1 MIRMFSHRIKLFT
14 LFGFEIRLDASWLFL
29 AALIVWSLATGLFP
43 QTAPGLSV
51 VKYWWMGVAGAIG
64 LFASIV
70 FHELCHSLVANH
82 YRLPMRGITL
92 FIFGGVAEMGGE
104 PQSPKVE
111 FLMAIAGPIASV
123 VLGLLCAVLH
133 RAGTGSLPPTAL
145 GVLGYLAWINL
156 ALAAFNII
164 PAFPLDGGRVLR
176 SALWYFQGD
185 LRRSTRIA
193 SRIGA
198 GFGFLMMLFGGW
210 QFFRGNLFGGIW
222 YFLIGMFVQK
232 ASQSSYTQV
241 LLRSALEGE
250 PVLHFM
256 KPNPV
261 TVRPYISIREFVDD
275 FIYRYH
281 FRMFPVTTDAGDILG
296 CVGAR
301 EVKQIPPDEWDRHT
315 VREIARPVTEENT
328 IAPETDALKALA
340 KMRENGST
348 GLMVSDHGR
357 LLAIVSM
364 RDLLKLLAAKLD
376 LEGDWSGLP
385 RHAH

>member
-1 MIRMFSHRIKLFT
+1 MFSHRIKLFKI
-14 LFGFEIRLDASWLFL
+14 LGFEIRLDASWLFL
-29 AALIVWSLATGLFP
+29 AGLIIWSLATGLFP
-43 QTAPGLSV
+43 QTTGGLSASA
-51 VKYWWMGVAGAIG
+51 YWWMGVAGAVG

-70 FHELCHSLVANH
+70 FHELCHSVVANH
-82 YRLPMRGITL
+82 YHLPMRGITL

-123 VLGLLCAVLH
+123 VLGLLCTGLH
-133 RAGTGSLPPTAL
+133 QVGANRWPPQLL
-145 GVLGYLAWINL
+145 GVLGYLGWINL

-185 LRRSTRIA
+185 LRRATRIA

-198 GFGFLMMLFGGW
+198 GFGFLMMVFGGW
-210 QFFRGNLFGGIW
+210 QFFRGNVIGGIW

-241 LLRSALEGE
+241 VLRSALEGE

-256 KPNPV
+256 KANPV
-261 TVRPYISIREFVDD
+261 TVRPYISIRELVDD

-281 FRMFPVTTDAGDILG
+281 FRTFPVTTDSGEVLG
-296 CVGAR
+296 CVGTR

-315 VREIARPVTEENT
+315 VREIAKPVTEANT
-328 IAPETDALKALA
+328 ITPETDALKALA
-340 KMRENGST
+340 KMRENGTT
-348 GLMVSDHGR
+348 GLLVTDHGR

-364 RDLLKLLAAKLD
+364 RDLLKLLAAKMD

-385 RHAH
+385 RHAQ